1 MDYYKK
7 KLFLAEVDKND
18 NVIKMVE
25 RWQAHK
31 EGVLHRGFTT
41 ILTYQDN
48 IVLQHRKHL
57 AFDGYFDL
65 TFSSHQIY
73 KNEKLQNDLE
83 AIYETLKRE
92 WNIDKTGLVSEPK
105 FLDKFYYKA
114 KDPNSIFTEHEIDYV
129 YSAKLKNLPT
139 PNTDFAYG
147 FELIS
152 KREIKNY
159 KIAPWVKQI
168 VIPAEAGIQ
177 SKYTSLN
184 KRDSKKLK
192 LV

>member
-1 MDYYKK
+1 MEYYQQ

-18 NVIKMVE
+18 NVIGKIE

-31 EGVLHRGFTT
+31 KRVLHRGFTT
-41 ILTYQDN
+41 ILTYRDN

-92 WNIDKTGLVSEPK
+92 WNIDKTGLVNEPK

-114 KDPNSIFTEHEIDYV
+114 KDPQSIFTEHEIDYI
-129 YSAKLKNLPT
+129 YKSELKDLPT
-139 PNTDFAYG
+139 PNFDFAYG
-147 FELIS
+147 YSLVDKNKIIS
-152 KREIKNY
+152 SKFLFV
-159 KIAPWVKQI
+159 PWVRKI
-168 VIPAEAGIQ
+168 IKMI
-177 SKYTSLN
+177 
-184 KRDSKKLK
+184 
-192 LV
+192 